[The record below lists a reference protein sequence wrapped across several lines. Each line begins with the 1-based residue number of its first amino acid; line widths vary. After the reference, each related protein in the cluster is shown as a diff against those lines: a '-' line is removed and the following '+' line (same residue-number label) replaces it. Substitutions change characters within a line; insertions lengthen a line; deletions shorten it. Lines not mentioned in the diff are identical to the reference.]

1 MSAVSFI
8 YNPPGEPYMK
18 NQYAN
23 RPVRFRAK
31 LVRWRE
37 IFFSQKYRFD
47 LGQSF
52 LVIVN
57 FTLLIITASDKLMI
71 FFGIPRLREL
81 MILIIPLGFLGVW
94 LFGLFMDKVVRA
106 GQMAERQS
114 IRRSEVWQNHN
125 EQMDRIEKQLGELAG
140 LLNKKK

>member
-1 MSAVSFI
+1 M
-8 YNPPGEPYMK
+8 
-18 NQYAN
+18 
-23 RPVRFRAK
+23 RPKEKK
-31 LVRWRE
+31 LKLRKLLARWRE
-37 IFFSQKYRFD
+37 IFFGQKYRFD

-81 MILIIPLGFLGVW
+81 LIVIIPLGFLGVW
-94 LFGLFMDKVVRA
+94 LFGYFMDKIVRA

-114 IRRSEVWQNHN
+114 VRRSEVWQSHN
-125 EQMDRIEKQLGELAG
+125 AQMDRIEGQLLEIKRLMEG
-140 LLNKKK
+140 K